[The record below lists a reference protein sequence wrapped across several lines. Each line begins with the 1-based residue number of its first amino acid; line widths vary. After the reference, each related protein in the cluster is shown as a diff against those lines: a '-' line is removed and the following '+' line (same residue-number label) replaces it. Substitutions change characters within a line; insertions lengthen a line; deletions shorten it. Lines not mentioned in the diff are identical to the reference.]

1 MPNFLLY
8 SFIQMKTW
16 EHVIYYVPGT
26 GNDILSMKLI
36 FKNLYNDVREDRLK
50 IKLLFHLEK
59 IIQYKAR
66 E

>member
-1 MPNFLLY
+1 
-8 SFIQMKTW
+8 MKTW